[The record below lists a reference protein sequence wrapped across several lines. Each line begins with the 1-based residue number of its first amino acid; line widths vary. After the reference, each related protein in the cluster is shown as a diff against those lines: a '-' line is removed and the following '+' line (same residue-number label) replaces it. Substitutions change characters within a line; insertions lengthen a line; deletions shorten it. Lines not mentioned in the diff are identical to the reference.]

1 MVFSVSPILEI
12 PLLTKNS
19 FTSGGENLRVWLPA
33 VFGLLARAI
42 ALILAILILIVF
54 GDRSEAEKTFAV
66 LLAALLVIG
75 VILSIAIGIRRRQ
88 ALSEL

>member
-1 MVFSVSPILEI
+1 M
-12 PLLTKNS
+12 
-19 FTSGGENLRVWLPA
+19 RVWLPA